1 MSAGYD
7 SPSPLDAGALSE
19 LVTEHAE
26 LVRRIAYHLLAR
38 LPSHV
43 EIDDLIQAGMLGLLS
58 AAENFS
64 ASKGA
69 NFATYA
75 GIRIRGAMLDETRK
89 MSHTPRSTFRNSKQ
103 ISEAIQ
109 GIERETGRDARD
121 SEIAERLGVSM
132 DEFHRMLESAASTKM
147 LSLDEL
153 TSERQDGPGLVSDDE
168 AGPLEVLEAEEFRR
182 DVVAAIERLPERE
195 QLVLSLYYEQELNL
209 REIGEV
215 LGVGESRVCQIH
227 AQAVLRIRAR
237 VGEWLGDDER

>member
-1 MSAGYD
+1 MSAGYGN
-7 SPSPLDAGALSE
+7 PSTIDPTALTE

-38 LPSHV
+38 MPSH
-43 EIDDLIQAGMLGLLS
+43 IDVDDMIQAGMLGLLS

-64 ASKGA
+64 PDKGA

-75 GIRIRGAMLDETRK
+75 GIRIRGAMIDEARK
-89 MSHTPRSTFRNSKQ
+89 MSQTPRSTFRKAKQ
-103 ISEAIQ
+103 IAGAIQ
-109 GIERETGRDARD
+109 EIESETGRDARD
-121 SEIAERLGVSM
+121 TEIAAKLGVEM
-132 DEFHRMLESAASTKM
+132 DELHRMLESAASARM
-147 LSLDEL
+147 LSLEEIMGEGSDGALLADED
-153 TSERQDGPGLVSDDE
+153 EDAPMAAIQDE
-168 AGPLEVLEAEEFRR
+168 QFRR
-182 DVVAAIERLPERE
+182 DMAAAIEKLPERE

-237 VGEWLGDDER
+237 LSDWLESS